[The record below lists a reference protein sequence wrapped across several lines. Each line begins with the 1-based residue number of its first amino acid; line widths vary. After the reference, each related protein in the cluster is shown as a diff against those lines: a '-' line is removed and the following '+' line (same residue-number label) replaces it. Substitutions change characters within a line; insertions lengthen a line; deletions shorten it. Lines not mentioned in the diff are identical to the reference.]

1 MGYVNDTSMS
11 RLTTAAEMTGT
22 VGTWAMAQASH
33 LWTYNK
39 NAADNTSLVKIPVK
53 LPGNSKALKGALLKS
68 VDVYWSNGTADCDA
82 VSAEI
87 YKAALPAAATGGTHA
102 AGSAVAFSYDAD
114 HDTAAKRLT
123 QATHRMTL
131 TLTTPVWVDEDDE
144 VYVEMTF
151 DAAATSAIKLIG
163 ARANYT
169 LRI

>member
-1 MGYVNDTSMS
+1 MGYVNDTSMT

-33 LWTYNK
+33 LWTLNK
-39 NAADNTSLVKIPVK
+39 TAADNTSLVKIPIK
-53 LPGNSKALKGALLKS
+53 LPGNSKALKGAYLKS
-68 VDVYWSNGTADCDA
+68 IDVYWSNATADCDA

-87 YKAALPAAATGGTHA
+87 YKSTLPAATTGGTHA
-102 AGSAVAFSYDAD
+102 AGTAVVFTYDAD

-123 QATHRMTL
+123 QAVHRMTL
-131 TLTTPVWVDEDDE
+131 TITTPFWVDEDDE
-144 VYVEMTF
+144 VYAEITF

-169 LRI
+169 LRV